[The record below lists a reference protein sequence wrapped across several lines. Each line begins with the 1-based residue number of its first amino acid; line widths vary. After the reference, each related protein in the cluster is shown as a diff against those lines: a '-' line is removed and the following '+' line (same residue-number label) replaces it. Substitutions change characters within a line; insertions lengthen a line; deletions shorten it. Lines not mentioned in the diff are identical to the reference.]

1 MGRILLAPMEGVV
14 DASVRNLITQFG
26 GVDQCVTEFVRV
38 TDRVHPRHQFIRFAP
53 EIESECKTP
62 SGVPVAVQLL
72 GSDPEQLAGN
82 ARKVSKMGVAS
93 IDLNFGCPSKTVN
106 RHRGGAVLLDEPDLI
121 HSIIKN
127 VRAAVPEHVLVTAK
141 MRLGN
146 KDTSK
151 AIENAVA
158 IEEAGASE
166 LVIHA
171 RTKVDGYRPPAHWE
185 WIARIKEHVDL
196 NVVANGE
203 VWTPGDYRR
212 CREISQ
218 CDDVMIGRGLIARPE
233 LAMMIKAMNQGTNA
247 EQADWSSI
255 VMMLLKY
262 FTLVE
267 QKVMPKYVHGRIKQW
282 LNMMKSQRPEAV
294 ELFEQVK
301 QIRCLATLRTHL
313 ESHVK

>member
-1 MGRILLAPMEGVV
+1 MEGVV
-14 DASVRNLITQFG
+14 DASVRDLITQFG
-26 GVDQCVTEFVRV
+26 GVDQCVTEFIRV
-38 TDRVHPRHQFIRFAP
+38 TDRVHPRHQFIKHAP
-53 EIESECKTP
+53 EIEHQCLTP
-62 SGVPVAVQLL
+62 TGVPVAVQLL

-82 ARKVSKMGVAS
+82 ARKVAKMGVAS

-106 RHRGGAVLLDEPDLI
+106 RHRGGAVLLDEPELI
-121 HSIIKN
+121 HQIIRS
-127 VRAAVPEHVLVTAK
+127 VRDAVPDEVLVTAK

-158 IEEAGASE
+158 IQEAGAAE
-166 LVIHA
+166 LAIHA
-171 RTKVDGYRPPAHWE
+171 RTKLDGYRPPAHWE
-185 WIARIKEHVDL
+185 WIAKIKEHVNL

-203 VWTPGDYRR
+203 VWTPDDYQR
-212 CREISQ
+212 CREVSG

-233 LAMMIKAMNQGTNA
+233 LAMMIKALSAGQPSQAA
-247 EQADWSSI
+247 EWSSI
-255 VMMLLKY
+255 VTMLLKY

-294 ELFEQVK
+294 ELFDDVK
-301 QIRCLATLRTHL
+301 QIRCLTTLRSHL
-313 ESHVK
+313 EAQIR